1 MIHTRHTEEVSI
13 FVNVDLVLEF

>member
-13 FVNVDLVLEF
+13 FVNVDPVLEF